1 MGLQVKSNGNG
12 YVCANSPHLRHYRAT
27 APLRRCYTAAY
38 GDEKTTALARAGSSR
53 CVRARK
59 SAAICARLE
68 QVLAE
73 ALAGAEGAG
82 TAQVSAEGTSR
93 ADATGGSAVPT
104 VAVFASMRSEVD
116 TRPFVEA
123 AYARGWDVC
132 FPCMVREEPAAGGSR
147 AAGRAGADEAGG
159 SPVPSEPRAGDAPRM
174 PSGSRAAGEASER
187 RAAGETGDT
196 SGSPLMR
203 FYRVAREQLDAAAAG
218 FLGAPLRCLACEA
231 LERDGFQAV
240 DPEELDAVVVPLV
253 AFDDAGRRLGYGG
266 GNYDQLL
273 PRLRADAAVVGIA
286 FDEQRVKTVPC
297 EPHDIALPRV
307 VSG

>member
-1 MGLQVKSNGNG
+1 METKKQ
-12 YVCANSPHLRHYRAT
+12 LRSRV
-27 APLRRCYTAAY
+27 
-38 GDEKTTALARAGSSR
+38 LARRDAMPEE
-53 CVRARK
+53 VRARK

-73 ALAGAEGAG
+73 ALAEAEDARTTG
-82 TAQVSAEGTSR
+82 VSAEGMART
-93 ADATGGSAVPT
+93 DATGKSAAPT

-116 TRPFVEA
+116 TRPFVET

-132 FPCMVREEPAAGGSR
+132 FPCMVCEEPAANRSR

-159 SPVPSEPRAGDAPRM
+159 S
-174 PSGSRAAGEASER
+174 SGLQAAGEI
-187 RAAGETGDT
+187 GGT
-196 SGSPLMR
+196 SKSPRMR
-203 FYRVAREQLDAAAAG
+203 FYRVTRKQLDAATAG
-218 FLGAPLRCLACEA
+218 FLGTPLRCLACKA

-240 DPEELDAVVVPLV
+240 DPEEFDAVVVPLV

-273 PRLRADAAVVGIA
+273 PCLRADASVVGIA
-286 FDEQRVKTVPC
+286 FDEQRVEAVPC
-297 EPHDIALPRV
+297 EPHDITLPRV

>member
-1 MGLQVKSNGNG
+1 M
-12 YVCANSPHLRHYRAT
+12 
-27 APLRRCYTAAY
+27 
-38 GDEKTTALARAGSSR
+38 
-53 CVRARK
+53 RARK

-147 AAGRAGADEAGG
+147 TAGRAGADETGG
-159 SPVPSEPRAGDAPRM
+159 APVSSEPRAGDVPRM
-174 PSGSRAAGEASER
+174 PSESRT
-187 RAAGETGDT
+187 AGETGGT

-273 PRLRADAAVVGIA
+273 PRLRADATVVGIA
-286 FDEQRVKTVPC
+286 FDEQRVETVPC